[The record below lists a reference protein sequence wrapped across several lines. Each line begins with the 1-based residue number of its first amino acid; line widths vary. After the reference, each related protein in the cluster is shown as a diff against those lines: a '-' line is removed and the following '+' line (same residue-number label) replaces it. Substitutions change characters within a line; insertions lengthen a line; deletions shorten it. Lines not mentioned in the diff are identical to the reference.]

1 MPWFDLPLDQLRDYR
16 TATAEPPDLDL
27 WWRRRL
33 DEARAAARLP
43 VLTRYQAEIYAPVE
57 VFDTEFSG
65 AGGDRIRAWYLRP
78 PGAHGQTPVVVK
90 FIGYGGGRGMP
101 AEHALL
107 PALGYAVFVM
117 DTRGQGGRW
126 TTGATGDRQGDPA
139 AGPENAQVMT
149 RGIARPEGYY
159 YTRLFTDAVLAVE
172 TASELTGAPRV
183 AVSGASQ
190 GGGLALATAAL
201 VPQAVAV
208 CHADVPFLCD
218 IQRGITLGPDA
229 PYTEIP
235 EFLAH
240 NVDLIPAAL
249 ATLRYVDCALLARRI
264 TARCLL
270 SVGLMDTICPPST
283 VFAAYNALASADKA
297 ISLSLIGGV
306 LNVRTTFAAGT
317 SHTFT
322 VPLRSAAT
330 ISFPAAVKRIASI
343 TAFFSTGIRQRSV
356 PVSASR
362 HVIPRSWSGAV
373 ARRFRR
379 CLRATY
385 RASG

>member
-1 MPWFDLPLDQLRDYR
+1 MPWFDLPLNQLREYR
-16 TATAEPPDLDL
+16 TDTAEPPDLDL

-33 DEARAAARLP
+33 EEARAAARP
-43 VLTRYQAEIYAPVE
+43 PALTRYEAEMYAPVE
-57 VFDTEFSG
+57 VYDTEFSG

-78 PGAHGQTPVVVK
+78 PDADGHTPVVVK

-139 AGPENAQVMT
+139 AGPENARVMT
-149 RGIARPEGYY
+149 RGIAQPEGYY

-172 TASELTGAPRV
+172 AASGLTGAPRV
-183 AVSGASQ
+183 AVSGA
-190 GGGLALATAAL
+190 
-201 VPQAVAV
+201 
-208 CHADVPFLCD
+208 
-218 IQRGITLGPDA
+218 IQRGITLAPEA
-229 PYTEIP
+229 PYTEVP

-249 ATLRYVDCALLARRI
+249 NTLRYVDCALLARRI

-283 VFAAYNALASADKA
+283 VFAAYNEISAGKDIA
-297 ISLSLIGGV
+297 V
-306 LNVRTTFAAGT
+306 
-317 SHTFT
+317 HPFT
-322 VPLRSAAT
+322 GHEV
-330 ISFPAAVKRIASI
+330 PAAHVE
-343 TAFFSTGIRQRSV
+343 RQL
-356 PVSASR
+356 R
-362 HVIPRSWSGAV
+362 HLRDFPR
-373 ARRFRR
+373 
-379 CLRATY
+379 
-385 RASG
+385 